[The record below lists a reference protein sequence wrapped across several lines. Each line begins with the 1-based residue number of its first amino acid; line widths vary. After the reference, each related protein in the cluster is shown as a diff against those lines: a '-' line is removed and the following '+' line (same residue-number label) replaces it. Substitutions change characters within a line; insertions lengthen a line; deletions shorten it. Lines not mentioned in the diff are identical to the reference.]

1 MTEEIHR
8 AGTYRPVETRLSG
21 SSPDG
26 PVIDVLGI
34 GFGPANLALAIAI
47 LEQNEDGGGPHLTS
61 QFLEKKPAFGWHPGM
76 LIDGASMQVSFLK
89 DLVTLR
95 NPTSRFSFLSYLHDK
110 DRLIDFINH
119 KCLFPSRIEFHDYLS
134 WCAAQIPQ
142 QVHYG
147 CEVVS
152 GRPVVRD
159 GYVTHFEVVARD
171 QRRDGLMVI
180 AARNLVLAPGLTPRM
195 PAGIT
200 LTPHVWHS
208 HTLLEEL
215 ADFAVTRPR
224 RFIVLGAGQ
233 SAAEVVDYLHRS
245 FIDAEV
251 CAVFSRFG
259 YSQAED
265 SPFANRIFDPKTV
278 DVVHGA
284 PVEAKAA
291 LIGYHANTN
300 YSVVDVGLIE
310 ELYRRSYQEKV
321 QGVSRL
327 RVLNFSQLA
336 GARERRDGVE
346 VTLRHLPSGQ
356 LSTLEADA
364 LICAT
369 GYEPPNPLS
378 LISEV
383 GPLLSSDDD
392 GQLLVERDYR
402 VTTGSEVVGGIYLC
416 GGTEHSHGIT
426 SSLLSMAAVRAG
438 EIVRS
443 ITGRVNAA
451 AELSFVRTAEQVRN
465 QRWECP

>member
-1 MTEEIHR
+1 M
-8 AGTYRPVETRLSG
+8 
-21 SSPDG
+21 
-26 PVIDVLGI
+26 IDVLGI

-47 LEQNEDGGGPHLTS
+47 LEQNEQGGHPRLTAE
-61 QFLEKKPAFGWHPGM
+61 FLEKKMAFSWHPGM
-76 LIDGASMQVSFLK
+76 LIDGATMQVSFLK

-95 NPTSRFSFLSYLHDK
+95 NPTSRFSFLAYLHDK

-119 KCLFPSRIEFHDYLS
+119 KCIFPSRIEFHDYLS
-134 WCAAQIPQ
+134 WCAAQFGQ
-142 QVHYG
+142 QVRYG

-159 GYVTHFEVVARD
+159 GSVTHYEVVTRD
-171 QRRDGLMVI
+171 QRRDELVVT
-180 AARNLVLAPGLTPRM
+180 AASNLVIAPGLSPRM
-195 PAGIT
+195 PAGIA
-200 LTPHVWHS
+200 LSRHVWHS
-208 HTLLEEL
+208 HTLLNEL
-215 ADFAVTRPR
+215 ADFPVTRPR
-224 RFIVLGAGQ
+224 RFVVLGAGQ
-233 SAAEVVDYLHRS
+233 SAAETVHYLHSS
-245 FIDAEV
+245 FADAEV
-251 CAVFSRFG
+251 CALFSRVG

-265 SPFANRIFDPKTV
+265 SPFANKIFDPETV
-278 DVVHGA
+278 DTVHGA
-284 PVEAKAA
+284 PGEVKTA
-291 LIGYHANTN
+291 LMRYHANTN

-336 GARERRDGVE
+336 GVRERHGGVE
-346 VTLRHLPSGQ
+346 VTVRHLPSGR

-369 GYEPPNPLS
+369 GYEPTNPLS

-392 GQLLVERDYR
+392 GRLLVERDYR
-402 VTTGSEVVGGIYLC
+402 VSTGSEVIGGIYLC

-438 EIVRS
+438 EIARS
-443 ITGRVNAA
+443 IAGRRDAFT
-451 AELSFVRTAEQVRN
+451 ELQLARTSEQARN
-465 QRWECP
+465 